1 MRRLGA
7 LCFAALALTAGGAWL
22 DVPFVRQEKH
32 GCGAACIAMVCRYW
46 RAQGHANI
54 ADPDPAAILKQ
65 LYAPNRRG
73 IYGADMERYLRS
85 AGFETFA
92 IRGEPADLAAHLA
105 KGRPLIVGLG
115 PAGQRDLHFAVV
127 AGIDAAGDSIL
138 LNDPAV
144 QKLRKVSRKEFE
156 KQWGITGN
164 WTLLAVPRPGP

>member
-1 MRRLGA
+1 MCMATL
-7 LCFAALALTAGGAWL
+7 ALAGGGLWL
-22 DVPFVRQEKH
+22 DVPFVRQEAH

-46 RAQGHANI
+46 RAQGHASI

-65 LYAPNRRG
+65 LYAPNSRG
-73 IYGADMERYLRS
+73 IYGADMERYLHS
-85 AGFETFA
+85 AGFDTFA
-92 IRGEPADLAAHLA
+92 IRGELPDLKAHLR

-127 AGIDAAGDSIL
+127 AGMDETGDSIL

-144 QKLRKVSRKEFE
+144 QKLRRVGRKDFE